1 MGISRRSALKAMAS
15 ATATTAVAAAGA
27 RPAEAAEASA
37 DAVGM
42 LYDTTLCIGCKA
54 CVVACADANDRTR
67 DTAWSDGLWQA
78 PVDLNQHTKN
88 IIKLYKDG
96 PQLSYVKQQCMHC
109 IDPACVNA
117 CMLGALRKREL
128 GIVTYDASLCVGCR
142 YCQMACPFNV
152 PKFEWTKAFN
162 PKIVKCEMCN
172 HLLAEGREPAC
183 VDVCPRE
190 AVIYGTRA
198 DLLKEAHRRLEAHP
212 DRYVPKVYGETDAG
226 GTQVLYLSH
235 VPFEKI
241 GLPDIG
247 PRSVPETQRS
257 LQHGIYRW
265 FAAPVALYGVLAAVM
280 LRNRRHDDAAG
291 AAEPPA
297 GGQP

>member
-15 ATATTAVAAAGA
+15 VTATSAVSAISA
-27 RPAEAAEASA
+27 RPAAAAEAPA

-54 CVVACADANDRTR
+54 CVVACADANDRER
-67 DTAWSDGLWQA
+67 DTAWSEGKWQA
-78 PVDLNQHTKN
+78 PVDLNQHTRN
-88 IIKLYKDG
+88 IIKLYVDG
-96 PQLSYVKQQCMHC
+96 PTRSFVKQQCMHC

-117 CMLGALRKREL
+117 CMLGSLQKREF
-128 GIVTYDASLCVGCR
+128 GIVTYEASLCTGCR
-142 YCQMACPFNV
+142 YCQMACPYNI

-162 PKIVKCEMCN
+162 PKISKCELCN
-172 HLLAEGREPAC
+172 HRLAEGKEPAC
-183 VDVCPRE
+183 CEVCPRE

-198 DLLKEAHRRLEAHP
+198 DLLAEAHRRLEAHP
-212 DRYVPKVYGETDAG
+212 DRYVPKVYGEFDAG

-235 VPFEKI
+235 VPFEQI

-257 LQHGIYRW
+257 LQHGIYQW

-280 LRNRRHDDAAG
+280 LRHRAKQGNETAG
-291 AAEPPA
+291 NAD